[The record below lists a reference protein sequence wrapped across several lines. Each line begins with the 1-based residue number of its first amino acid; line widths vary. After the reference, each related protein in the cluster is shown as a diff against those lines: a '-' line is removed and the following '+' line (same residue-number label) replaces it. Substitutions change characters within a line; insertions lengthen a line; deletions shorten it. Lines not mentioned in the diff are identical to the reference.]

1 MKSVAIF
8 CGSSAGVE
16 PIFAEKAK
24 EVGQFLAQNKLTLIY
39 GGGSVGLMG
48 IVANAALQAG
58 GQVIGII
65 PKALLDGELG
75 HQHLTQLHVVANMHE
90 RKQKMADFADAFIA
104 LPGGPGTLEELFEQ
118 WTWGQL
124 GYHQKPCAFLN
135 VANYYQH
142 LAQFVEQMK
151 CSGFLKPE
159 HADMI
164 VFNDD
169 IHQIWQGFQS
179 YQAPLRKW

>member
-1 MKSVAIF
+1 MRSVAIF
-8 CGSSAGVE
+8 CGSNTGVE

-24 EVGQFLAQNKLTLIY
+24 EVGQFLAQKKLTLIY

-48 IVANAALQAG
+48 VVADAALQAG
-58 GQVIGII
+58 GQVVGVI

-75 HQHLTQLHVVANMHE
+75 HQNLTQLHVVTNMHE
-90 RKQKMADFADAFIA
+90 RKQKMADLADAFIA

-135 VANYYQH
+135 VANYYQP
-142 LAQFVEQMK
+142 LAEFVQQMK
-151 CSGFLKPE
+151 CSGFLKPA
-159 HADMI
+159 HAEMVI
-164 VFNDD
+164 FSND
-169 IHQIWQGFQS
+169 IHKIWQAFET
-179 YQAPLRKW
+179 YQVPQPKW